1 MRPVRIS
8 WASVPIPFRTP
19 FAHASATR
27 RTAENLIVRVED
39 ADGRVG
45 LGEGCPRAYVTGE
58 TVASA
63 AGAVARWSRDLLRL
77 DDLESLR
84 AWLMDRQ
91 AEIAAAPSAVCAA
104 ELALL
109 DLFARQADQPVEDL
123 LGVGE
128 RREPL
133 AVTAIYG
140 DKPAA
145 IFLLQE
151 ARFRAAGMTVA
162 KMKLSGSPSRD
173 AWRAKR
179 LARSGPLRLDANN
192 LWPDAETA
200 LKGLSALRVPAWA
213 IEEPVQPRD
222 WQGIATVGRESGLAI
237 VLDESLGGLEDFDR
251 LEPGPRYL
259 INLRLSHAGGLI
271 RTLATMQAAE
281 QRGVEIILGSHVGE
295 TSILTRAGL
304 VAAAAARSLAGYE
317 GAYGARLLKYDLV
330 TPSLGFGDDGKLIPE
345 RNWRRDAPGW
355 GVALASS
362 PQRTIAWRTTT
373 TGHTD
378 VNG

>member
-1 MRPVRIS
+1 MRAVRIS

-27 RTAENLIVRVED
+27 RAAENLIVRVED
-39 ADGRVG
+39 VDGRVG

-63 AGAVARWSRDLLRL
+63 ADAVARWSRDLLHL

-84 AWLMDRQ
+84 AWLIDRQ
-91 AEIAAAPSAVCAA
+91 AEIAAAPSAFCAA

-123 LGVGE
+123 LGVAQ

-133 AVTAIYG
+133 VVTAVYG

-145 IFLLQE
+145 IFLLQQ

-162 KMKLSGSPSRD
+162 KMKLSASPGRD

-179 LARSGPLRLDANN
+179 LARVGPLRLDANN
-192 LWPDAETA
+192 LWPDAEAA
-200 LKGLSALRVPAWA
+200 LKGLSALRGLAWA
-213 IEEPVQPRD
+213 VEEPVQPQD

-237 VLDESLGGLEDFDR
+237 ILDESFGGLEDFHR

-259 INLRLSHAGGLI
+259 INLRLSHGGGLI
-271 RTLATMQAAE
+271 RTLAAIQAAE
-281 QRGVEIILGSHVGE
+281 QRGVEVILGSHVGE
-295 TSILTRAGL
+295 TSILARAGL

-317 GAYGARLLKYDLV
+317 GAYGTRLLKHDLV
-330 TPSLGFGDDGKLIPE
+330 TPSLGFGDDGKLIPA
-345 RNWRRDAPGW
+345 RDWRGDAPGW
-355 GVALASS
+355 GVALAKS
-362 PQRTIAWRTTT
+362 PQWRTAGRTT
-373 TGHTD
+373 TGHD
-378 VNG
+378 NVDG

>member
-63 AGAVARWSRDLLRL
+63 TGAVARWSRDLMRL
-77 DDLESLR
+77 EDLESLR
-84 AWLMDRQ
+84 AWLIDRH
-91 AEIAAAPSAVCAA
+91 AEIDAAPSAGCAA

-123 LGVGE
+123 LGVAQ
-128 RREPL
+128 RCEPL
-133 AVTAIYG
+133 AVTAVYG
-140 DKPAA
+140 DKAAA

-162 KMKLSGSPSRD
+162 KMKLSGSPSRN

-179 LARSGPLRLDANN
+179 LARAGPLQLDANN

-200 LKGLSALRVPAWA
+200 LKGLSALRSLAWA
-213 IEEPVQPRD
+213 VEEPVQPRD
-222 WQGIATVGRESGLAI
+222 WPGIATVGRESGLAI
-237 VLDESLGGLEDFDR
+237 ILDESFGAVEDFDR

-259 INLRLSHAGGLI
+259 VNLRLSHGGGLI
-271 RTLATMQAAE
+271 RTLAAIQAAE
-281 QRGVEIILGSHVGE
+281 QRSVEVILGSHVGE
-295 TSILTRAGL
+295 TSILARAGL

-317 GAYGARLLKYDLV
+317 GAYGTRLLKHDLV
-330 TPSLGFGDDGKLIPE
+330 TPSLRFGDDGKLMPA
-345 RNWRRDAPGW
+345 RDWRRDAPGW
-355 GVALASS
+355 GVVLTRS
-362 PQRTIAWRTTT
+362 PQRTTDGRATT
-373 TGHTD
+373 TGHDD
-378 VNG
+378 VDG